1 MMRWDWV
8 NDTSGEMRVE
18 QKGLRRARRHQ
29 MIAEADAV
37 MGEVDGDE
45 EDDDDDDDEEETD
58 PRFAA
63 PPLNVADHAV
73 LGVDEEA
80 NDAIEFMEED
90 SSDDSEDADSSDD
103 DENSGDESSAA
114 SDEYAWGD
122 HVSGRNAF
130 VFDHNSDSSD
140 DDGSDEEGTDG
151 VEGRRR
157 GAMLRARRSIL
168 QFLRHH

>member
-1 MMRWDWV
+1 
-8 NDTSGEMRVE
+8 
-18 QKGLRRARRHQ
+18 

-45 EDDDDDDDEEETD
+45 EDDDDDDEEETD

-80 NDAIEFMEED
+80 DDAIEFMEED

-103 DENSGDESSAA
+103 DENSGGESSAA

-140 DDGSDEEGTDG
+140 DDDSDEEGADG